1 MPKTTLT
8 NQEIVDLANG
18 LHTCKDL
25 KGVSFALVVAKNL
38 ENIQKELQHI
48 DDASKPTD
56 KFLEVANKIQELSR
70 EGGKEEEIKKMEE
83 ENKNLTEERKKQLD
97 EVAELLKEES
107 TIDIFTV
114 YSNKLPVDITADQI
128 MKINKIIID
137 N

>member
-48 DDASKPTD
+48 DDASKPTE
-56 KFLEVANKIQELSR
+56 KFLEVAGKIQELTR
-70 EGGKEEEIKKMEE
+70 EGGKEEEIQKIEE
-83 ENKNLTEERKKQLD
+83 DNKSLTEERKKQLD

-114 YSNKLPVDITADQI
+114 YPSKLPEDITADQV
-128 MKINKIIID
+128 MKINRIIID